1 MAGIWAFTLVIT
13 ALYNLKWSSSG
24 QLGMVQT
31 ASGSEGIISVNIC
44 GKTSSWYALT
54 LSTLTIMNLF
64 SRTKDNQIFHNKI
77 LEWLKE
83 CIVHSKVGWKELISG
98 QVNGFYILTMQT
110 LRQNTFTK
118 MTSGQKKKPPTP
130 FMLMFPKLNH
140 IIDKVMLQTIWEQHR
155 PYVHNIIS
163 SQVPGCGTDNAKYVQ
178 TEGNY
183 QNSPKFG
190 NNTYSYNSQNQPSVR
205 IVCSVKL
212 YKQGTENF
220 SRGHPVLFQCNI
232 KMK

>member
-1 MAGIWAFTLVIT
+1 MIKGVHCTFKSGMEGA
-13 ALYNLKWSSSG
+13 NLWPGKWILHFDNADSP
-24 QLGMVQT
+24 
-31 ASGSEGIISVNIC
+31 
-44 GKTSSWYALT
+44 
-54 LSTLTIMNLF
+54 
-64 SRTKDNQIFHNKI
+64 TKHFHENDF
-77 LEWLKE
+77 W
-83 CIVHSKVGWKELISG
+83 S
-98 QVNGFYILTMQT
+98 
-110 LRQNTFTK
+110 
-118 MTSGQKKKPPTP
+118 KKKTPTP

-190 NNTYSYNSQNQPSVR
+190 NNTYSYNSQNQSSVR